1 MKTTLRNSELNVAV
15 NFKGAEVCSV
25 KNDKGVEYIWQA
37 KKDVWARHAPILF
50 PIVGKL
56 KDDEFIFEDEPYSL
70 PQHGFARDMDF
81 DLISGEES
89 SCCFRLSSNNET
101 FRKYPF
107 EFDLDVS
114 HSLQR
119 STLIT
124 SYRVKNNS
132 VGAMF
137 FSIGAHPGFNCPLT
151 PGEKFEDYYLEFEN
165 SSLQRT
171 LLKEGL
177 ISDQKSDL
185 QLKDKKLF
193 LTPELFDQDA
203 LVFENSQI
211 NRVSLRSSVTS
222 HSISMECKGWPFFGV
237 WTKKGNRNFICLEPW
252 HGIADHVSHDQKL
265 NRKKGII
272 TLPSA
277 GEFKCSFSTSF
288 T

>member
-1 MKTTLRNSELNVAV
+1 MKTTLGNSQLNVAV
-15 NFKGAEVCSV
+15 NFKGAEISSV
-25 KNDKGVEYIWQA
+25 KNTQGLEYIWQA

-56 KDDEFIFEDEPYSL
+56 KNDEFIFEDESYSL

-81 DLISGEES
+81 ELISGDES
-89 SCCFRLSSNNET
+89 SCCFRLSSNDET
-101 FRKYPF
+101 LQKYPF
-107 EFDLDVS
+107 EFDLDVT
-114 HSLQR
+114 HSLEG

-137 FSIGAHPGFNCPLT
+137 FSIGAHPGFNCPLA
-151 PGEKFEDYYLEFEN
+151 PAEKFEDYYLEFEN

-171 LLKEGL
+171 LLKDGL
-177 ISDQKSDL
+177 ISDQKSEL

-193 LTPELFDQDA
+193 LAPELFDQDA
-203 LVFENSQI
+203 LVFENSQV
-211 NRVSLRSSVTS
+211 NRVSLRSSIS
-222 HSISMECKGWPFFGV
+222 PHSITMECKGWPYFGV
-237 WTKKGNRNFICLEPW
+237 WTKKGNRHFICLEPW

-277 GEFKCSFSTSF
+277 EEFKCSFSVTF
-288 T
+288 G